1 MTVLLPVPRPYQ
13 ERNTAEILACLQRGV
28 RGTIYALPTAGGKTV
43 VSSGVIRVMTEVAER
58 RSVMLVHRRELLRQS
73 VRTLAAVGVEAG
85 IVDPDHDPDPGRLVH
100 VASIDC
106 LKARKR
112 RLADWLTGVGIV
124 VIDEAHHTI
133 APGWSDLLTGWMPD
147 AQRLGLTATPFRGDG
162 KPLGSIFDAAVRG
175 PSVKTLITDGWLCP
189 PEVWSPFANLDLS
202 GVKVSRGDYVQAEL
216 GRVMDDDAITAEAV
230 RQYALRMPGEPAIAF
245 CVSVDHA
252 RHVAEAFASPGWV
265 AKSVDGGMDETER
278 DAAIMGL
285 AEGRVQVLTSCE
297 IVSEG
302 TDIPVVS
309 GALLLR
315 PTKSTQKMMQQVGR
329 VLRIHPGKERSVI
342 IDLADNIRVHG
353 MPEADRDWSL
363 DEGLSPVVPRTFRC
377 PNCTRRFEAAPVC
390 PECGRTFHKA
400 FAAADGKQLSLLAD
414 SMIRVT
420 HVDRLERMARTRAD
434 LERIQRV
441 RGFRPGWVHYAAQR
455 TGITR

>member
-1 MTVLLPVPRPYQ
+1 MNAHRPTPRPYQ
-13 ERNTAEILACLQRGV
+13 ERNTAEILACHQRGV
-28 RGTIYALPTAGGKTV
+28 RGTLYALPTAGGKTV
-43 VSSGVIRVMTEVAER
+43 VSSGVIRVMTEVAQR
-58 RSVMLVHRRELLRQS
+58 RTVMLVHRRELLRQS
-73 VRTLAAVGVEAG
+73 VRTLASVGVEAG
-85 IVDPDHDPDPGRLVH
+85 IVDPDHDPDPARLVH

-112 RLADWLTGVGIV
+112 RLADWLADIGFA

-133 APGWSDLLTGWMPD
+133 APGWAELLTEWMPR

-162 KPLGSIFDAAVRG
+162 KPLGSIFNEAVRG
-175 PSVKTLITDGWLCP
+175 PPVKSLIADGWLCP
-189 PEVWSPFANLDLS
+189 PEVWAPFANLDLS
-202 GVKVSRGDYVQAEL
+202 GVKVSRGDYVQADL
-216 GRVMDDDAITAEAV
+216 GRVMDDDVITTEAV
-230 RQYALRMPGEPAIAF
+230 RQYARRMPGEPAIAF

-252 RHVAEAFASPGWV
+252 RHVAEAFSRAGWV
-265 AKSVDGGMDETER
+265 ARSVDGGMDEDER
-278 DAAIMGL
+278 DAAILGL

-315 PTKSTQKMMQQVGR
+315 PTQSTQKMMQQVGR
-329 VLRIHPGKERSVI
+329 VLRIYPGKTRSVI
-342 IDLADNIRVHG
+342 IDLADNIRAHG
-353 MPEADRDWSL
+353 MPEADRDWTL
-363 DEGLSPVVPRTFRC
+363 DEGLSPIVPRTFRC

-390 PECGRTFHKA
+390 PECGRTFRKA
-400 FAAADGKQLSLLAD
+400 FAAADEKQLSLLAD

-420 HVDRLERMARTRAD
+420 RAELLERLARSRAD

-441 RGFRPGWVHYAAQR
+441 KGFRPGWVHYAAQR